1 MKHTFNLRVYYE
13 DTDAGGI
20 VYHANYLKFAERART
35 EFLNELGLSNSD
47 MMKQDTAFVVSKIEI
62 EYKRPALLEE
72 KLSVETTIEKLGAAT
87 LILNQNVMRQNK
99 LLAALK
105 VSVVVVSMS
114 EKKAI
119 RIPEIIR
126 NTFEQFLK
134 AIIKVRTIYF
144 RKMHGM

>member
-134 AIIKVRTIYF
+134 
-144 RKMHGM
+144 

>member
-1 MKHTFNLRVYYE
+1 
-13 DTDAGGI
+13 
-20 VYHANYLKFAERART
+20 
-35 EFLNELGLSNSD
+35 
-47 MMKQDTAFVVSKIEI
+47 MKQDTAFVVSRIEI
-62 EYKRPALLEE
+62 DYKRPALLEE

-87 LILNQNVMRQNK
+87 LILNQNVMRQDE

-119 RIPEIIR
+119 RIPEKIR

-134 AIIKVRTIYF
+134 
-144 RKMHGM
+144 